1 MEIFNI
7 IIFINLGEG
16 VNMGDI
22 NYISYDEKDKEI
34 VRKGIF
40 AIQEVL
46 MGTDSDRK
54 RSLLLCLDWFMDPYY
69 GQDISNI
76 HDDLIKLLQMVI
88 ISSNEDDVAEDA
100 LNLLISYEWSP
111 FEILAKNI
119 EKVSE
124 NLKPYVVEAIRMDK
138 E

>member
-16 VNMGDI
+16 VNMSDI

>member
-1 MEIFNI
+1 
-7 IIFINLGEG
+7 
-16 VNMGDI
+16 MGDI
-22 NYISYDEKDKEI
+22 NYISYDKKDKEI